1 MNKFLFVVFFLL
13 LPCITVA
20 EDAADPDTTD
30 TVAPLEKPAHYT
42 KVPVQK
48 ADFTIGEK
56 MEFSIEF
63 EGVSAGMGSLEV
75 APMETINGRVCYH
88 FVSRAKSAP
97 FYSWLYK
104 VDDRIESYM
113 DKEKLESLRIV
124 KKIRE
129 GKYKRDDTIEFL
141 QDQQKVQKIT
151 NKKPA
156 ELFDTWPGVLDILSA
171 FFIAR
176 VIPLEVGKSFELP
189 VYDIEKTYSLK
200 IDVLAKETIRTRMG
214 KMEAFKVRPDLKSMG
229 LFKHKGKID
238 LWVSADGR
246 CIPLLLRSTILVG
259 AIEAVLVNYEVKKK

>member
-1 MNKFLFVVFFLL
+1 MKYFTLIIMLFTSLVIYAQEEPPVVDTQEKTIEKRIVP
-13 LPCITVA
+13 LPISTVA
-20 EDAADPDTTD
+20 F
-30 TVAPLEKPAHYT
+30 TV
-42 KVPVQK
+42 
-48 ADFTIGEK
+48 GEH

-63 EGVSAGMGSLEV
+63 EGVSAGMASLTV
-75 APMETINGRVCYH
+75 QSLKDFNGIKSYH

-97 FYSWLYK
+97 FYSWLYS

-113 DKEKLESLRIV
+113 DAEKLRSLKII

-129 GKYKRDDTIEFL
+129 GKYKRDDSITFM
-141 QDQQKVQKIT
+141 QDQQKVEKVT
-151 NKKPA
+151 NKKPP
-156 ELFDTWPGVLDILSA
+156 EQFDTWPDVLDILSA

-176 VIPLEVGKSFELP
+176 AIPLEVGKSFELP
-189 VYDIEKTYSLK
+189 VYDIEKTYALK
-200 IDVLAKETIRTRMG
+200 VDVLAKETIRTRLG

-259 AIEAVLVNYEVKKK
+259 AIEAVLVKYEVK